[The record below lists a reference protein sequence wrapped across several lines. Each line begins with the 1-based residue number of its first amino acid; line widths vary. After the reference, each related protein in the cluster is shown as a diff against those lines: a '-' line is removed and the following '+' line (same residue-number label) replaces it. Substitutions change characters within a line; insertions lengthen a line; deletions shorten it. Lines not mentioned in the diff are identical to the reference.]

1 MPLLL
6 PLHFGKSYARRY
18 LFNKQWGLFSKSPK
32 IFLNNARIKREKIN
46 PGDPWRYYFDVSISG
61 EKIFGFKDF
70 ANDILTKAQCVIGI
84 DRGEAKPIAYTVLG
98 LHNKEA
104 LEKGFLA
111 GDYIEKLKNYDALR
125 RDYQS
130 RGRIVPKYLKSKII
144 RLQKTLL
151 ETVLPKFLH

>member
-1 MPLLL
+1 
-6 PLHFGKSYARRY
+6 
-18 LFNKQWGLFSKSPK
+18 
-32 IFLNNARIKREKIN
+32 
-46 PGDPWRYYFDVSISG
+46 
-61 EKIFGFKDF
+61 
-70 ANDILTKAQCVIGI
+70 
-84 DRGEAKPIAYTVLG
+84 LG